1 MSVRN
6 TCSLLLSGAQFI
18 LLRSLRSSKPCESSE
33 HTFSFVE
40 NCKNHR
46 CSVGKSSQ
54 RTASTSYLWHGHTH
68 KKEAQKKKE
77 EKEPEKGRVHPRE
90 STPLLFLPWTKKS
103 GEFAQRRSLSQPP
116 FQELAPKWNLFL
128 SSAAA
133 NTIAHR
139 RGKESVSTPISWSKD
154 PEGGRGWECVRMFHK
169 STLDPLTAVM
179 LQFTQIL
186 PALYSSLDSSAELS
200 PLV

>member
-6 TCSLLLSGAQFI
+6 TCSLLLSAAQFI

-40 NCKNHR
+40 NCRNHR

-77 EKEPEKGRVHPRE
+77 EKEPEKGRAHPRE
-90 STPLLFLPWTKKS
+90 STPLLFFCLEQRKVESLHREEASHSLHSNSWLPNEIYFSLLLLPTRLHTDMEKN
-103 GEFAQRRSLSQPP
+103 LSQPP
-116 FQELAPKWNLFL
+116 SHDQKIQRVEEVEN
-128 SSAAA
+128 
-133 NTIAHR
+133 
-139 RGKESVSTPISWSKD
+139 V
-154 PEGGRGWECVRMFHK
+154 
-169 STLDPLTAVM
+169 
-179 LQFTQIL
+179 
-186 PALYSSLDSSAELS
+186 
-200 PLV
+200 